1 MRRFASAAFSL
12 VLAGSFY
19 LLLIDNVQSPELY
32 VLAVVAL
39 LATLAF
45 SLSRE
50 QGFTEAAI
58 AWRWPLGA
66 GRAFARVPAQIVL
79 LAREAVAQLLAPRR
93 VRGSWRAVPFRG
105 GDSAKDVGRQALTEW
120 FGSVAPNAI
129 VIGIDPDRELLL
141 VHQLRRQGGADE
153 FDVLRLG

>member
-1 MRRFASAAFSL
+1 MRRFASAAFAL
-12 VLAGSFY
+12 VLSASFY

-32 VLAVVAL
+32 ALAGVAL

-45 SLSRE
+45 WLSRE

-58 AWRWPLGA
+58 TWRWLLGA
-66 GRAFARVPAQIVL
+66 GRAFVRVPAQIVL
-79 LAREAVAQLLAPRR
+79 LAGEALAQLVAPRR
-93 VRGSWRAVPFRG
+93 ARGSWRAVPFRG
-105 GDSAKDVGRQALTEW
+105 GESAEDVGRRALTEW

-141 VHQLRRQGGADE
+141 VHQLRWQGGADE

>member
-1 MRRFASAAFSL
+1 MRRFASAASAL
-12 VLAGSFY
+12 ILAASFY

-32 VLAVVAL
+32 VLAGVAL
-39 LATLAF
+39 LATVAF
-45 SLSRE
+45 WLSHE

-58 AWRWPLGA
+58 AGRWLLGA
-66 GRAFARVPAQIVL
+66 GRAFVRVPAQIVL
-79 LAREAVAQLLAPRR
+79 LAREAVAQVVAPRR
-93 VRGSWRAVPFRG
+93 ARGSWRAVPFRG
-105 GDSAKDVGRQALTEW
+105 GDSAEDVGRQALTEW

-129 VIGIDPDRELLL
+129 VIGIDPDRGLLL